1 MPGVLSQKLEA
12 AFVAFHNTL
21 KPQQIDLTK
30 GLRVRVRVLESGHRQ
45 MFAWREKKNPSE
57 LEVKTLARDAG
68 FTCPQV
74 EHSRRNGYTITDMPE
89 VAALEVEAA
98 KEARDARASN
108 ERTAMVERVI
118 HIMLTHFKTH
128 PDNIKPYSELWREGL
143 EIVPT
148 GVLEARLKTPV
159 GEWWPK

>member
-21 KPQQIDLTK
+21 EPQQIDLTK
-30 GLRVRVRVLESGHRQ
+30 GLKVRVRVLESGHRQ
-45 MFAWREKKNPSE
+45 LFAWRDKKNPSE
-57 LEVKTLARDAG
+57 LEVKILARDAG

-74 EHSRRNGYTITDMPE
+74 DHSRRNGYTVTDMPE

-108 ERTAMVERVI
+108 ERAALIDRVI
-118 HIMLTHFKTH
+118 SIMHTHFKTH
-128 PDNIKPYSELWREGL
+128 PDNIKAYSELWREGL
-143 EIVPT
+143 ENVPT
-148 GVLEARLKTPV
+148 DVLEARVKKPV
-159 GEWWPK
+159 GEWWPV

>member
-21 KPQQIDLTK
+21 EPQQINLQK

-45 MFAWREKKNPSE
+45 FFAWRDQKNPSE
-57 LEVKTLARDAG
+57 LEVKILARDAG

-74 EHSRRNGYTITDMPE
+74 DHSRRNGYTVTDMPE
-89 VAALEVEAA
+89 VGVLEAEAA
-98 KEARDARASN
+98 KENREARASN
-108 ERTAMVERVI
+108 DRAALVERVI
-118 HIMLTHFKTH
+118 QMMLAHFKTH
-128 PDNIKPYSELWREGL
+128 PDNIKAYSELWREGL

-148 GVLEARLKTPV
+148 GVLEARVKTPV